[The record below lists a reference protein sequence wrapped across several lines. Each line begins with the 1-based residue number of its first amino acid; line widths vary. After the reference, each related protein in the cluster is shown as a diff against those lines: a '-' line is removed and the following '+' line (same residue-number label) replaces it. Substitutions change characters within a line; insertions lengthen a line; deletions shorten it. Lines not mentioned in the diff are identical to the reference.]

1 MTNALTTTQLLTRL
15 DKRLNELGA
24 WRDARMQ
31 SLAPGQFLA
40 RSGEAHAI
48 SVGEVWP
55 SRDFPVTLK
64 FQTAVPGD
72 WQGPLALR
80 IDLGGEGLL
89 SVNGVHVG
97 GLNPYHHEYRLSQA
111 TPGQALSIEIVAS
124 PRDLMG
130 RPARRPLLKVAA
142 LVQPDLQV
150 RSLHDDLA
158 AALSAARHLL
168 VSNQS
173 ELAEQLADALD
184 SVFQHL
190 PLERGG
196 SAAYLARAVRD
207 AHQAEQIDSIWEEWD
222 FGTEDLSPFPGAL
235 RPALQAAQ
243 TAWHIRKAELLLR
256 YPPLGSLALTG
267 HAHIDL
273 AWLWPL
279 AETRHKALRTFSTVL
294 SLMDQ
299 YPEYTFNQS
308 TAQLY
313 RFVEEDAPELFTR
326 IKARVAEGRWDVV
339 GGMWVEP
346 DGNLPSGE
354 SWSRQLLHGQRY
366 FLQHFGRQAQVCWLP
381 DTFGYAANLPQLLNL
396 AGIQSF
402 FTTKLNWNE
411 TNRFPYDLYHW
422 EGLDGSRVLA
432 HSFYNPHPA
441 SGYNGDIAALDV
453 LQTWANFRGKRFHDQ
468 SLLSFGYGDGGG
480 GPTFEML
487 ERFARLKEFPGLPKL
502 TMRRVEDFYAG
513 AAASVDERLPTWV
526 GEQYLELHRGTY
538 TSQARVKAFNR
549 RLEHTLVEAE
559 AASTL
564 AWKLLQR
571 PYPRAIFETL
581 WQTLLRNQFHDIL
594 PGSSVKAVYDVAHQE
609 LGEALSQARTE
620 RDQALQ
626 TLSDAVASSEAGG
639 TERVIVWNLSPDD
652 KPLRAVLATA
662 QNWTLSSPAGEAV
675 HTESVGDTLQFASEL
690 RVPSL
695 GYVTLH
701 AALNT
706 AVPGGKQLL
715 SPGDD
720 LTLENELLRVVV
732 SEDGT
737 LASLFDKRL
746 KREMLAGR
754 GNQIWL
760 YTDLARE
767 WDAWEVDASYA
778 QEGTELLTS
787 ARPERQPGT
796 MTQAIRVQR
805 QSGESRIVQTYRL
818 TPGSA
823 RLDIVSEV
831 EWHGRHGFLRS
842 LNPISIRSPHATFE
856 TAFGSVMRTTHTNT
870 SWDAAQFEVP
880 GHRWADLSDGA
891 CGVSLLNDSKYG
903 YSAKG
908 QVLGLSLLRSP
919 VYPDPT
925 ADEGLHCFTYALYPH
940 AGDWRRGTLA
950 EAHDLNAPLLAVRS
964 AGTGGPLATQDQF
977 LSLPAGVRLSA
988 LKLAEDSDVVV
999 LRVYEPYGQ
1008 RVSTGQRDVLNSR
1021 NSLGVDCWQSA
1032 DLLEQP
1038 APEAGGEQE
1047 LDLAPYQVIT
1057 LLEG

>member
-1 MTNALTTTQLLTRL
+1 MTNALTTAQLLTRL
-15 DKRLNELGA
+15 EKRLHELGA
-24 WRDARMQ
+24 WRDARLQ
-31 SLAPGQFLA
+31 SLAPGQFLT

-48 SVGEVWP
+48 AVGEVWP
-55 SRDFPVTLK
+55 SREFPVTLR
-64 FQTAVPGD
+64 FQATVPQD

-89 SVNGVHVG
+89 KVNGVLVG
-97 GLNPYHHEYRLSQA
+97 GLNPYHHEYRLAQA
-111 TPGQALSIEIVAS
+111 TPGQVLEIEVVAS

-130 RPARRPLLKVAA
+130 RPARRPVLKVAA
-142 LVQPDLQV
+142 LVQPDLAV

-158 AALSAARHLL
+158 AALSAARQLL
-168 VSNQS
+168 ASDRA

-184 SVFQHL
+184 GVFQRL
-190 PLERGG
+190 PIERGG
-196 SAAYLARAVRD
+196 SAAYLARAVRE
-207 AHQAEQIDSIWEEWD
+207 AHQAEQLDSIWEEWD
-222 FGTEDLSPFPGAL
+222 FNTEELTPFPEAL
-235 RPALQAAQ
+235 RPALEAAQ
-243 TAWHIRKAELLLR
+243 ADWDARKAELLRR
-256 YPPLGSLALTG
+256 YPPQGSLALTG

-279 AETRHKALRTFSTVL
+279 AETRRKALRTFSTVL

-299 YPEYTFNQS
+299 YPDYTFNQS

-326 IKARVAEGRWDVV
+326 IQARVAEGRWDVV

-346 DGNLPSGE
+346 DGNLPTGE

-366 FLQHFGRQAQVCWLP
+366 FQKHFGRAAQVCWLP

-396 AGIQSF
+396 AGIRSF
-402 FTTKLNWNE
+402 FTTKLTWNE

-441 SGYNGDIAALDV
+441 SGYNGDIAALDTQ
-453 LQTWANFRGKRFHDQ
+453 QTWANFRGKRYHDQ

-487 ERFARLKEFPGLPKL
+487 ERFTRLREFPGLPRL
-502 TMRRVEDFYAG
+502 AMRRVEDFYAD
-513 AAASVDERLPTWV
+513 AAARVDDRLPTWV

-559 AASTL
+559 AACTL
-564 AWKLLQR
+564 AWKQLGR
-571 PYPRAIFETL
+571 PYPRTAFETW

-594 PGSSVKAVYDVAHQE
+594 PGSSVKAVYDIAHQE
-609 LGEALSQARTE
+609 LGEALAQVRDE
-620 RDQALQ
+620 RDRALQ
-626 TLSDAVASSEAGG
+626 ALSDAVASGDA
-639 TERVIVWNLSPDD
+639 ERVVVWNLSPDA
-652 KPLRAVLATA
+652 KPLRALLASPHD
-662 QNWTLSSPAGEAV
+662 WTLRGPAGEV
-675 HTESVGDTLQFASEL
+675 VRTETAGDTLQLSSEL
-690 RVPSL
+690 TVPSL
-695 GYVTLH
+695 GYVTLSV
-701 AALNT
+701 A
-706 AVPGGKQLL
+706 P
-715 SPGDD
+715 SPGAAAQPAPSPEED

-732 SEDGT
+732 AEDGT
-737 LASLFDKRL
+737 LASLYDKRL

-754 GNQIWL
+754 GNQVWL

-767 WDAWEVDASYA
+767 WDAWEVDAGYA
-778 QEGTELLTS
+778 QEGTELLAS

-796 MTQAIRVQR
+796 LTQAIRVQR
-805 QSGESRIVQTYRL
+805 QAGESRIVQTYRL
-818 TPGSA
+818 AAGSA
-823 RLDIVSEV
+823 RVEIVSEV

-842 LNPISIRSPHATFE
+842 LSPVSIRSPHATFE
-856 TAFGSVMRTTHTNT
+856 TAFGSVVRTTHTNT

-891 CGVSLLNDSKYG
+891 CGVSLLNESKYG

-908 QVLGLSLLRSP
+908 NVLGLSLLRSP

-925 ADEGLHCFTYALYPH
+925 ADEGQHRFTYALYPH
-940 AGDWRRGTLA
+940 AGDWRGGTVA
-950 EAHDLNAPLLAVRS
+950 EAHDLNAPLLAVHS
-964 AGTGGPLATQDQF
+964 AVTGGSLAPQGRV
-977 LSLPAGVRLSA
+977 LELPTGVRFSA
-988 LKLAEDSDVVV
+988 LKLAEDSDGAV

-1008 RVSTGQRDVLNSR
+1008 RVTAGRSALLERRDH
-1021 NSLGVDCWQSA
+1021 LGFGGWREA

-1038 APEAGGEQE
+1038 LPDQGGER
-1047 LDLAPYQVIT
+1047 DLEPYQVIT

>member
-1 MTNALTTTQLLTRL
+1 MTNALTTAQLLTRL
-15 DKRLNELGA
+15 NKRLNELGA
-24 WRDARMQ
+24 WRDARVQ

-40 RSGEAHAI
+40 RSGEAHSIA
-48 SVGEVWP
+48 VGEVWP

-64 FQTAVPGD
+64 FQATVPAD
-72 WQGPLALR
+72 WHGPLALR

-89 SVNGVHVG
+89 RVNGVLVG
-97 GLNPYHHEYRLSQA
+97 GLNPYHHEYRLPQA
-111 TPGQALSIEIVAS
+111 TAGQPLEIEIVAS
-124 PRDLMG
+124 PKDLMG
-130 RPARRPLLKVAA
+130 QPARRPVLKVAA
-142 LVQPDLQV
+142 LVQPDLPV
-150 RSLHDDLA
+150 RALHDDLA
-158 AALSAARHLL
+158 AALGAASQLL
-168 VSNQS
+168 ASHQAD
-173 ELAEQLADALD
+173 LAEQLADALD
-184 SVFQHL
+184 AVFRKL
-190 PLERGG
+190 PIERGG
-196 SAAYLARAVRD
+196 SADYLARAVREP
-207 AHQAEQIDSIWEEWD
+207 HQARQIDSIWEEWD
-222 FGTEDLSPFPGAL
+222 FNTEDLSPFPEAL
-235 RPALQAAQ
+235 RPALGAAQ
-243 TAWHIRKAELLLR
+243 ADWNARKADLLRR
-256 YPPLGSLALTG
+256 YPPVGSLALSG

-279 AETRHKALRTFSTVL
+279 AETRRKALRTFSTVL

-299 YPEYTFNQS
+299 YPDYTFNQS

-313 RFVEEDAPELFTR
+313 RFVEEDAPELFAR
-326 IKARVAEGRWDVV
+326 IQARVAEGRWDVV

-354 SWSRQLLHGQRY
+354 AWSRQLLHGQRY
-366 FLQHFGRQAQVCWLP
+366 FQQHFGRAAQVCWLP

-402 FTTKLNWNE
+402 FTTKLTWNE

-441 SGYNGDIAALDV
+441 SGYNGDIAALDTQ
-453 LQTWANFRGKRFHDQ
+453 QTWANFRGKRYHDQ

-487 ERFARLKEFPGLPKL
+487 ERYARLQEFPGLPKL
-502 TMRRVEDFYAG
+502 AMRRIEDFYAD
-513 AAASVDERLPTWV
+513 ALARVDERLPTWV

-559 AASTL
+559 AACTL
-564 AWKLLQR
+564 AWKQLQR
-571 PYPRAIFETL
+571 PYPRATFETL

-609 LGEALSQARTE
+609 LGEALSQARSE

-626 TLSDAVASSEAGG
+626 ALSDAVASDAA
-639 TERVIVWNLSPDD
+639 ERVVVWNLSPDD
-652 KPLRAVLATA
+652 KPLQAVLATA
-662 QNWTLSSPAGEAV
+662 QDWTLSGPAGEAV
-675 HTESVGDTLQFASEL
+675 QTEAAGEALQLTSEL
-690 RVPSL
+690 TVPSL
-695 GYVTLH
+695 GYVTLS
-701 AALNT
+701 AAPKT
-706 AVPGGKQLL
+706 AAGEPPVPA
-715 SPGDD
+715 SDD
-720 LTLENELLRVVV
+720 LTLENERLRVVV
-732 SEDGT
+732 AEDGT
-737 LASLFDKRL
+737 LASMFDKRL

-754 GNQIWL
+754 GNQVWL

-767 WDAWEVDASYA
+767 WDAWEIDASYP
-778 QEGTELLTS
+778 QEGTELLAS

-796 MTQAIRVQR
+796 LVQSIRVQR

-818 TPGSA
+818 AAGSA
-823 RLDIVSEV
+823 RLEIVSEV

-842 LNPISIRSPHATFE
+842 LSPVSIRSPHATFE
-856 TAFGSVMRTTHTNT
+856 TAFGSVVRTTHTNT

-925 ADEGLHCFTYALYPH
+925 ADEGQHRFTYALYPH
-940 AGDWRRGTLA
+940 GGDWRSGGTVA
-950 EAHDLNAPLLAVRS
+950 EAHNLNAPLLAVHS
-964 AGTGGPLATQDQF
+964 SVPGGSLASQGQF
-977 LSLPAGVRLSA
+977 LTLPAGVRLSA
-988 LKLAEDSDVVV
+988 LKQAEDGDGLV
-999 LRVYEPYGQ
+999 LRVYEPSGQ
-1008 RVSTGQRDVLNSR
+1008 RVTAGRSAVLESR
-1021 NSLGVDCWQSA
+1021 NTLDIQGWQEA

-1038 APEAGGEQE
+1038 QLEQVGERGP
-1047 LDLAPYQVIT
+1047 DLKPYQVLT
-1057 LLEG
+1057 LLEA